1 MGIKFANN
9 AKTTLSASLNNS
21 ATTCTVADASVF
33 PALGTYDYFYMTLED
48 SSLNTE
54 VVKVTGISS
63 NTLTIAR
70 AQDGTS
76 ARAFD
81 SSDKAELRLPAK
93 ALADVTN
100 NEFTDPQVIPDGTI
114 RTLTVK
120 VITKT
125 QRHPYYNVGSTLGFT
140 IDDVESPFIEL
151 ILGNTYKFDQSDG
164 SNATHPLRLYYD
176 VGKNR
181 AYTTN
186 VTTSGTPGSSGAYT
200 QIVVTEAT
208 PRVLFYQCSAHANM
222 GFYLSSATDNNYG
235 FSEVTTSAPG
245 SGANY
250 PTGYVWYVVS

>member
-33 PALGTYDYFYMTLED
+33 PTLGTYDYFYMTLED

-70 AQDGTS
+70 AQDNTS
-76 ARAFD
+76 ARAFA
-81 SSDKAELRLPAK
+81 SGDKAELRLPAK

-151 ILGNTYKFDQSDG
+151 ILGNTYKFDQSDS

-208 PRVLFYQCSAHANM
+208 PKVLFYQCSSHANM

-235 FSEVTTSAPG
+235 FSEVTTSTPG

>member
-81 SSDKAELRLPAK
+81 SSNKAELRLPAK

-100 NEFTDPQVIPDGTI
+100 NEFTDPQVVPDGTI
-114 RTLTVK
+114 RTFTVK
-120 VITKT
+120 VVTKT
-125 QRHPYYNVGSTLGFT
+125 QRHPYYNVGSSLGYE
-140 IDDVESPFIEL
+140 IDGIESPFIEL

-164 SNATHPLRLYYD
+164 SNATHPLRMYYN
-176 VGKNR
+176 VGKTR

-186 VTTSGTPGSSGAYT
+186 VTTNGTPGSSGAYT

-208 PRVLFYQCSAHANM
+208 PKVLFYQCSAHGNM

-235 FSEVTTSAPG
+235 FSEVTTSAPT
-245 SGANY
+245 SGTNY

>member
-33 PALGTYDYFYMTLED
+33 PTLGTYDYFYMTLED

-63 NTLTIAR
+63 NTLTIVR
-70 AQDGTS
+70 ALDGTS
-76 ARAFD
+76 ARAFA
-81 SSDKAELRLPAK
+81 SGDKSELRLPAK

-125 QRHPYYNVGSTLGFT
+125 QRHPYYNVGSTSGYE
-140 IDDVESPFIEL
+140 IDGVESPFIEL
-151 ILGNTYKFDQSDG
+151 ILGNTYKFDQSDS

-208 PRVLFYQCSAHANM
+208 PKVLFYQCSSHANM

>member
-33 PALGTYDYFYMTLED
+33 PTLGTYDYFYMTLED

-70 AQDGTS
+70 AQDSTS
-76 ARAFD
+76 ARAFA
-81 SSDKAELRLPAK
+81 SGDKAELRLPAK

-151 ILGNTYKFDQSDG
+151 ILGNTYKFDQSDS

-208 PRVLFYQCSAHANM
+208 PRVLFYQCSSHANM

-235 FSEVTTSAPG
+235 FSEVTTSTPG

>member
-33 PALGTYDYFYMTLED
+33 PTLGTYDYFYMTLED

-76 ARAFD
+76 ARAFA
-81 SSDKAELRLPAK
+81 SGDKAELRLPAK

-151 ILGNTYKFDQSDG
+151 ILGNTYKFDQSDS

-208 PRVLFYQCSAHANM
+208 PKVLFYQCSSHANM

-235 FSEVTTSAPG
+235 FAEVTTSTPG

>member
-33 PALGTYDYFYMTLED
+33 PTLGTYDYFYMTLED

-76 ARAFD
+76 ARAFA
-81 SSDKAELRLPAK
+81 SGDKAELRLPAK

-140 IDDVESPFIEL
+140 VDDVESPFIEL
-151 ILGNTYKFDQSDG
+151 ILGNTYKFDQSDS

-186 VTTSGTPGSSGAYT
+186 VTTSGTPGSSGAVSYT
-200 QIVVTEAT
+200 HL
-208 PRVLFYQCSAHANM
+208 RAHE
-222 GFYLSSATDNNYG
+222 T
-235 FSEVTTSAPG
+235 
-245 SGANY
+245 
-250 PTGYVWYVVS
+250 

>member
-33 PALGTYDYFYMTLED
+33 PTLGTYDYFYMTLED

-76 ARAFD
+76 ARAFA
-81 SSDKAELRLPAK
+81 SGDKAELRLPAK

-151 ILGNTYKFDQSDG
+151 ILGNTYKFDQSDS

-200 QIVVTEAT
+200 EITVASSAPST
-208 PRVLFYQCSAHANM
+208 LFYQCSVHANM
-222 GFYLSSATDNNYG
+222 GATIT
-235 FSEVTTSAPG
+235 VTDIDLGLNTKFGGEIATVGPVTLES
-245 SGANY
+245 
-250 PTGYVWYVVS
+250 

>member
-1 MGIKFANN
+1 M
-9 AKTTLSASLNNS
+9 
-21 ATTCTVADASVF
+21 
-33 PALGTYDYFYMTLED
+33 ED

-63 NTLTIAR
+63 NTLTIVR

-76 ARAFD
+76 ARAFA
-81 SSDKAELRLPAK
+81 SGDKAELRLPAK

-100 NEFTDPQVIPDGTI
+100 NEFTDPQVIPDGTV

-120 VITKT
+120 VVTKT
-125 QRHPYYNVGSTLGFT
+125 QRHPYYNVGSSSGYE
-140 IDDVESPFIEL
+140 IDGVESPFIEL
-151 ILGNTYKFDQSDG
+151 ILGNTYKFDQSDS
-164 SNATHPLRLYYD
+164 SNAGHPLRMYYD

-208 PRVLFYQCSAHANM
+208 PKVLFYQCSAHGNM
-222 GFYLSSATDNNYG
+222 GFYVSSATDNNYG
-235 FSEVTTSAPG
+235 FSEVTTTAPT
-245 SGANY
+245 SGTNY
-250 PTGYVWYVVS
+250 PAGYVWYVVS